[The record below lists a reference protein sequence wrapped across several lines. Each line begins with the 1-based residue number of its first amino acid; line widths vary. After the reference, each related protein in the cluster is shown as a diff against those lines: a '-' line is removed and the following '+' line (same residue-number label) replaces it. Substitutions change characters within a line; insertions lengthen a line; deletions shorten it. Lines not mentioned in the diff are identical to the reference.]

1 MSRNQRIRLLVAAAV
16 VAVVAIVVAVAS
28 GGSDDNGGQ
37 AAQTNTTTQGQ
48 TGTTNGGGT
57 DADANEQPHETVPPK
72 PAVNRIRIEDGEVV
86 GGPADIQVKKGDQ
99 VTIMVSANAPDDVH
113 LHGYDIEKPV
123 APGKPATFKFTADIE
138 GIFEIESHKA
148 EDEGRDPLLGKLTVE
163 PS

>member
-1 MSRNQRIRLLVAAAV
+1 MSRNQRIGLLVAAAV

-28 GGSDDNGGQ
+28 GGGDDNGDQ
-37 AAQTNTTTQGQ
+37 AAQTNTTTQEE
-48 TGTTNGGGT
+48 TSTAEGGT
-57 DADANEQPHETVPPK
+57 PTETTAPAE
-72 PAVNRIRIEDGEVV
+72 PAVNRIQIKDGKVV

-99 VTIMVSANAPDDVH
+99 VTIVVSANAPDDVH

-123 APGKPATFKFTADIE
+123 EPGKPATFKFTADIE

>member
-1 MSRNQRIRLLVAAAV
+1 MSRNQRIGLLVAAAV
-16 VAVVAIVVAVAS
+16 VAVVAIVVAVVS
-28 GGSDDNGGQ
+28 GGGDDNGDQ
-37 AAQTNTTTQGQ
+37 AAQTNTTTQEQ
-48 TGTTNGGGT
+48 TSTAGGGGT
-57 DADANEQPHETVPPK
+57 PTETTAPAE
-72 PAVNRIRIEDGEVV
+72 PAVNRIQIKDGEVV

-99 VTIMVSANAPDDVH
+99 VTIVVSANAPDDVH

-123 APGKPATFKFTADIE
+123 EPGKPATFKFTADIE

>member
-1 MSRNQRIRLLVAAAV
+1 MSRNQRIGLLVAAAV

-28 GGSDDNGGQ
+28 GGGDSGDQ
-37 AAQTNTTTQGQ
+37 AAQTTPTTSES
-48 TGTTNGGGT
+48 GGRT
-57 DADANEQPHETVPPK
+57 DTDANEQPHETVPAE
-72 PAVNRIRIEDGEVV
+72 PAVNRIQIKGGQVA
-86 GGPADIQVKKGDQ
+86 GGPADIKVTKGDQ
-99 VTIMVSANAPDDVH
+99 VTIVVSADAPDGVH
-113 LHGYDIEKPV
+113 LHGYEIEKPV

>member
-1 MSRNQRIRLLVAAAV
+1 MSRNQRIGLLVAAAV

-28 GGSDDNGGQ
+28 GGGDDNGDQ
-37 AAQTNTTTQGQ
+37 AAQTNTTTQEE
-48 TGTTNGGGT
+48 TSTAEGGT
-57 DADANEQPHETVPPK
+57 PTETTAPAE
-72 PAVNRIRIEDGEVV
+72 PAVNRIQIKDGEVV

-99 VTIMVSANAPDDVH
+99 VTIVVSANAPDDVH

-123 APGKPATFKFTADIE
+123 EPGKPATFKFTADIE

>member
-1 MSRNQRIRLLVAAAV
+1 M
-16 VAVVAIVVAVAS
+16 
-28 GGSDDNGGQ
+28 
-37 AAQTNTTTQGQ
+37 
-48 TGTTNGGGT
+48 
-57 DADANEQPHETVPPK
+57 
-72 PAVNRIRIEDGEVV
+72 

-99 VTIMVSANAPDDVH
+99 VTIVVSANAPDDVH

-123 APGKPATFKFTADIE
+123 EPGKPATFKFTADIE

>member
-1 MSRNQRIRLLVAAAV
+1 MSRNQRIGLLVAAAV

-28 GGSDDNGGQ
+28 GDDNGDQ
-37 AAQTNTTTQGQ
+37 VAQTNTTTQEQ
-48 TGTTNGGGT
+48 TGTTGGGGT
-57 DADANEQPHETVPPK
+57 PTATAPAE
-72 PAVNRIRIEDGEVV
+72 PAVNRIRIQDGKVV

-99 VTIMVSANAPDDVH
+99 VTIVVSANAPDDVH

-123 APGKPATFKFTADIE
+123 EPGKPATFKFTADIE